1 MEITHQGDIIATVC
15 GTCGRTQGAH
25 FVPDACFGGCGAAFS
40 RGAPI
45 ALLRL
50 TFRATSSD
58 GALELSP
65 RYETEFRGP
74 WDARVQREVAEAI
87 GAGEDG

>member
-1 MEITHQGDIIATVC
+1 MEITSQGEIIATVC
-15 GTCGRTQGAH
+15 GTCGRVHAAH
-25 FVPDACFGGCGAAFS
+25 FTPDFCGACHARFD

-50 TFRATSSD
+50 VLRTSSSQ

-65 RYETEFRGP
+65 GYEAEFRGP
-74 WDARVQREVAEAI
+74 WSARIQREVAEAL
-87 GAGEDG
+87 GVGGG